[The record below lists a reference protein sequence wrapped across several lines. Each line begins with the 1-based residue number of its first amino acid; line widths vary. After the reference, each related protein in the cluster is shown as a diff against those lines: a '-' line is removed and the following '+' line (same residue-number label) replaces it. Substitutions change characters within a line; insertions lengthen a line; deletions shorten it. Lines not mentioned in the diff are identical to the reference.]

1 MKYILTLA
9 LFTLLLSACPKVS
22 NQISYNLGES
32 IMIPMQESVTIGSE
46 KITLLMTK
54 VEESR
59 CPKGTNCIQPGE
71 AKIMINFAKGDAV
84 SEVKLNAKGL
94 CQEEGG
100 KCGNSVSVQGYQ
112 VKLFFLYP
120 YPESGQ
126 GKDKKYVAK
135 VMVTKGGGLTK

>member
-1 MKYILTLA
+1 MKY
-9 LFTLLLSACPKVS
+9 LFTLGLFAFLLSACPKVS

-32 IMIPMQESVTIGSE
+32 IMVPMQESVTIGSE

-54 VEESR
+54 VEDSR
-59 CPKGTNCIQPGE
+59 CQKGTNCIQAGE

-84 SEVKLNAKGL
+84 SEVKLKAEGL
-94 CQEEGG
+94 CQDESG
-100 KCGNSVSVQGYQ
+100 KCGNTVSVQGYQ

-120 YPESGQ
+120 YPESGK